1 MLYIYTRSLF
11 TVLGFSLIVSFIR
24 SVEPGNRSSC
34 PWFIAGVCTRC
45 MKCLKYLSLK
55 VWITECSGKPV
66 YEPFSWEVLKM
77 HLSGREGHSLLTL
90 SDLGY
95 ISWMRKSFTVAIISL
110 FQPAW
115 TKKKER
121 ESNIYCNLNS
131 NDGLFWRYVLSKEL
145 LLLKDGRNQRQG
157 GITCITT
164 RPKVIHYVIMI
175 LVCHL
180 CLELVRTLLIPNHV
194 PCSYRK
200 SSSSLWPASCVCASF
215 LLRSCRLSSSTWG
228 RNTPMP
234 APAAL
239 FCSWLK

>member
-1 MLYIYTRSLF
+1 MFWETCIWALFMRSAQNAL
-11 TVLGFSLIVSFIR
+11 VGEGGAFSLDTQWSRLYFVNEEIIY
-24 SVEPGNRSSC
+24 G
-34 PWFIAGVCTRC
+34 
-45 MKCLKYLSLK
+45 
-55 VWITECSGKPV
+55 
-66 YEPFSWEVLKM
+66 
-77 HLSGREGHSLLTL
+77 GH
-90 SDLGY
+90 Y
-95 ISWMRKSFTVAIISL
+95 FIISACL
-110 FQPAW
+110 N
-115 TKKKER
+115 KKKER

-145 LLLKDGRNQRQG
+145 LLLKDGRDQRQG